1 MKIREF
7 GVRGLGLVC
16 ALIAAGSASQHAPA
30 TALNADLAVKGHTV
44 VNINA
49 AVSGYYQGV
58 LTSPV
63 TLKLGA
69 GCYQITDGFG
79 KDPAALYDAFNYH
92 LGVAADWAW
101 QYRVVN
107 LTTSATLL
115 YVAAPS
121 DEAPATMYAT
131 EAAASAAGQAL
142 LVHTFC
148 LEAGA
153 SVGFVVD
160 DNYVPDNTGGISL
173 LISDPIPLDRLT
185 LAGPTVLTLHNAEIR
200 AWEGYSTGDSHP
212 VYYST
217 FNGKSTSA
225 IEQFPGA
232 ETTVSPALGSAG
244 GKIYVATLPAN
255 ANDVIYVVT
264 GQGASTPLCDA
275 TQCARSKAKPA
286 LFGIG
291 STLYAAWTA
300 LDGTIGMATYTG
312 DAWSIDTLPVPGA
325 LTTPTTGPALSFFR
339 DQLILAWTS
348 PSGQSVAV
356 DTATL
361 PLSSGSWSS
370 PPTSVTAETNVA
382 PALGILFN
390 AENQEVLHLA
400 WTTPA
405 ATIGFASYE
414 PVTASWTLTEPP
426 FKLPSGPLTALT
438 PAFGST
444 VVRTDDGECRYLN
457 TIHYTVDEP
466 TPAKIHIQ
474 DRQVKSGCP

>member
-232 ETTVSPALGSAG
+232 ETTVSPALGSARRKNLCG
-244 GKIYVATLPAN
+244 NVAGERQRRHLCGYRPGCKYTAVRRHAVRPFEGQTRAVRHRLDAVRRLDRPRRYDRYGNLYWRRMEHRHASRPRRANHADYWTSAVILP
-255 ANDVIYVVT
+255 
-264 GQGASTPLCDA
+264 
-275 TQCARSKAKPA
+275 R
-286 LFGIG
+286 
-291 STLYAAWTA
+291 
-300 LDGTIGMATYTG
+300 
-312 DAWSIDTLPVPGA
+312 SID
-325 LTTPTTGPALSFFR
+325 
-339 DQLILAWTS
+339 
-348 PSGQSVAV
+348 SGVDFTVGSV
-356 DTATL
+356 
-361 PLSSGSWSS
+361 
-370 PPTSVTAETNVA
+370 
-382 PALGILFN
+382 
-390 AENQEVLHLA
+390 
-400 WTTPA
+400 
-405 ATIGFASYE
+405 
-414 PVTASWTLTEPP
+414 
-426 FKLPSGPLTALT
+426 
-438 PAFGST
+438 
-444 VVRTDDGECRYLN
+444 RR
-457 TIHYTVDEP
+457 
-466 TPAKIHIQ
+466 
-474 DRQVKSGCP
+474 R